1 MDLFDLFVTVGFKD
15 EASDNVSSLSNKLQN
30 GLKTAAKIGTAAVT
44 AAATGIGVLTKGA
57 IENYAEYEQLVGG
70 VETLFKNS
78 ADTVQQYA
86 ANAYKTAGLSANEY
100 MNTVTSFS
108 ASLLQSLGGD
118 TQAAADYADMAITDM
133 SDNANKMG
141 TDMAMIQN
149 AYQGFAKQN
158 YTMLDNLK
166 LGYGGTKTEMERL
179 LADATAISGIKY
191 DISSYADV
199 VEAIHVIQEEMGIA
213 GTTAKEANETIS
225 GSLASAKS
233 AWENLLTGVADDNAD
248 FGQLVDNFVE
258 SVGVAANNIIPRI
271 DTALQGAGKLVEELV
286 PVLMDKI
293 PVLINSTLPSLI
305 QSGLN
310 IVLALVQG
318 ITQNLPSLVTM
329 GVEMLLMVIDGLIE
343 AIPQLIDAL
352 PEVITAIVVTL
363 GDNAPKIM
371 QSGVKLITA
380 LIDGLV
386 RSIPTILNN
395 LPQIIKAIVNGL
407 ASGVGAMAD
416 VGIQLVRGLWEGIKS
431 MASWIGDKV
440 SGFFGGIVD
449 NVKEFLGIH
458 SPSRVFAGIGKFMA
472 EGLGEGWDEKFD
484 LIRKSIEG
492 QLNFDAVANV
502 TALGSNSPRG
512 GISPVTITVNINGG
526 ATPETGNEIGRRIA
540 NELRY
545 RGVLNYA

>member
-57 IENYAEYEQLVGG
+57 IENYAEYEQLIGG

-78 ADTVQQYA
+78 ADTVRLYA

-233 AWENLLTGVADDNAD
+233 AWENLLTGIADDNAD

-258 SVGVAANNIIPRI
+258 SVGIAANNIIPRV

-416 VGIQLVRGLWEGIKS
+416 VGIQLVRGLWEGFKS
-431 MASWIGDKV
+431 MASWIGDRV

-458 SPSRVFAGIGKFMA
+458 SPSRVFAVIGKFMA

-502 TALGSNSPRG
+502 TASGVNSPRG